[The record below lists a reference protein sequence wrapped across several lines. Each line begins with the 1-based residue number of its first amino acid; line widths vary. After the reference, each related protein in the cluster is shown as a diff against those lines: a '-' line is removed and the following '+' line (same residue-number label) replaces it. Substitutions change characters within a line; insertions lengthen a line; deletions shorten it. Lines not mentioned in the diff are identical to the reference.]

1 MNNERN
7 ELEKYAWEKIK
18 RDSKFKPNCCFISPI
33 NGIGAT
39 GPTGPAGPATIAVGL
54 TTTSAPGTDA
64 TVTNV
69 GTSENVILE
78 FSIPEGD
85 IGPTGAT
92 GATGPQGL
100 QGIQGEIGP
109 TGPIGPT
116 AAHDYFF
123 NKINRNYSF
132 SKKYTPHKTVV
143 YIFLFCFY
151 NFF

>member
-116 AAHDYFF
+116 GATGPTGPTAQEEKWH
-123 NKINRNYSF
+123 
-132 SKKYTPHKTVV
+132 
-143 YIFLFCFY
+143 YIFL
-151 NFF
+151 